1 MFEAAELGRRLSKA
15 DFKDAVPSL
24 RLQLLDAQRRA
35 RAANLPVLLLIN
47 GVAGAGKGELV
58 NHLLEWLD
66 SRGVQT
72 HVFWDETDEEK
83 QRPRWWRYWRAMP
96 GGGEIGVLFG
106 GWYQH
111 LIEDA
116 QHGRLKEDG
125 VSGELERIRETE
137 HMLINGGALLVKFW
151 FHLPAREQARRVKE
165 RRRDPQSH
173 WHMAPETAKE
183 ANHYDKFI
191 NIATRVVRETDT
203 GEAPWFLIEATDPH
217 FRDLTAGKTLL
228 RAIDTRLANGTGQ
241 NPVKV
246 SHAPAL
252 PAAES
257 ARRTIVDHVPDD
269 RVLDKA
275 DYKHR
280 KQSLDAQLNRLG
292 WQGFETRRPVV
303 VVFEGWDAA
312 GKGGAIRRL
321 TEALDARLY
330 RVIPIAAPTDEEADH
345 HYLWRFWRQV
355 PRDGYWSI
363 FDRSWY
369 GRVLVERVEGFAPQP
384 DWARAYHEIN
394 TFEEQLADHGVI
406 LLKFWLNITPQEQ
419 LRRFE
424 ARQQTP
430 YKKHKITADDW
441 RNRDKWDNYKAA
453 VNEMVIRTSTEYAPW
468 HIIPAND
475 KRYARIEV
483 MRIAAET
490 VKKAGKRDCSDNG

>member
-15 DFKDAVPSL
+15 DFKAAVPDL
-24 RLQLLDAQRRA
+24 RLQLLEAQRQA

-116 QHGRLKEDG
+116 QQGRLAEDG
-125 VSGELERIRETE
+125 ISGELERIRETE
-137 HMLINGGALLVKFW
+137 HMLVNGGVLLVKFW

-173 WHMAPETAKE
+173 WHMAPETTKA
-183 ANHYDKFI
+183 ADHYDEFI
-191 NIATRVVRETDT
+191 DIATRVVRETDT
-203 GEAPWFLIEATDPH
+203 GEAPWFLIEATDSR

-228 RAIDTRLANGTGQ
+228 RAIDTCLAGGGSKD
-241 NPVKV
+241 PVKV

-252 PAAES
+252 PEADS
-257 ARRTIVDHVPDD
+257 ARRTIVDLVPAD
-269 RVLDKA
+269 RVLEKS
-275 DYKHR
+275 DYKSHKR
-280 KQSLDAQLNRLG
+280 KLDARLNRLG
-292 WQGFETRRPVV
+292 WEGFEARRPVV
-303 VVFEGWDAA
+303 ALFEGWDAA

-345 HYLWRFWRQV
+345 HYLWRFWQ
-355 PRDGYWSI
+355 
-363 FDRSWY
+363 
-369 GRVLVERVEGFAPQP
+369 
-384 DWARAYHEIN
+384 
-394 TFEEQLADHGVI
+394 
-406 LLKFWLNITPQEQ
+406 
-419 LRRFE
+419 
-424 ARQQTP
+424 
-430 YKKHKITADDW
+430 
-441 RNRDKWDNYKAA
+441 
-453 VNEMVIRTSTEYAPW
+453 
-468 HIIPAND
+468 
-475 KRYARIEV
+475 
-483 MRIAAET
+483 
-490 VKKAGKRDCSDNG
+490 